1 MTKNDIFNII
11 KKNILDT
18 LPKISPN
25 IISYKKKLIDLGA
38 NSVDRIEII
47 IMSMKDLNIKIPL
60 LNFSKVSTI
69 EDLINVLISY
79 VL

>member
-1 MTKNDIFNII
+1 MTKNDIFNVI
-11 KKNILDT
+11 KKNILET

-25 IISYKKKLIDLGA
+25 MISYEKKLIDLGA

-69 EDLINVLISY
+69 KDLINVLISY

>member
-1 MTKNDIFNII
+1 MTKNNIFNVI

-18 LPKISPN
+18 LPKISPH
-25 IISYKKKLIDLGA
+25 IISYEKKLVDLGA

-69 EDLINVLISY
+69 EDLINVFLQN
-79 VL
+79 